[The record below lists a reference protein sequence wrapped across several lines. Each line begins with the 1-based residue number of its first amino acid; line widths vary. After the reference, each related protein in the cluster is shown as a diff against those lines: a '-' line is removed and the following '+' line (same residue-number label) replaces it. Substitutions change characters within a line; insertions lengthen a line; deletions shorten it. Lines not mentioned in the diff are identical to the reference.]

1 MQFGIY
7 GNIEKKEIVPVVHH
21 LIEQFRRQGINFCI
35 TKSLVPVIQKSLPR
49 AVYRTLNFVHESK
62 LVSSCDIIISVGGD
76 GTILRLARLVS
87 SVGTPILGVNVG
99 KLGFLAEVSVE
110 ELDEC
115 LSEVLRGEYKIERRS
130 MLETKIGTK
139 EFPERAL
146 NDVVI
151 NCSGSSRMI
160 SIETFVNEDYLAT
173 FRGDGIIIA
182 TPTGSTAYAL
192 SNGGPIVPPLT
203 EVLLI
208 SPICPH
214 TLTVRTVV
222 VPDSSVIRMR
232 VEYAPAKV
240 HVAIDGQPQT
250 FLKSP
255 VQVEVKKSSYYTALV
270 KRMNVNYYDVL
281 RRKLNWGK
289 DIRTST

>member
-1 MQFGIY
+1 MHFGIY
-7 GNIEKKEIVPVVHH
+7 GNVEKREIVPVVQ
-21 LIEQFRRQGINFCI
+21 LIIERFWERGIDFCI
-35 TKSLVPVIQKSLPR
+35 SKPLASIVRKVFPR
-49 AVYRTLNFVHESK
+49 TSYRTLNFVSDHKIASM
-62 LVSSCDIIISVGGD
+62 CDIIISVGGD
-76 GTILRLARLVS
+76 GTILRLARLVCKT
-87 SVGTPILGVNVG
+87 GTPILGVNVG

-110 ELDEC
+110 ELNEC
-115 LSEVLRGEYKIERRS
+115 LDELLRGEYRIEKRS
-130 MLETKIGTK
+130 MLETTIGN
-139 EFPERAL
+139 EDFPERAL

-160 SIETFVNEDYLAT
+160 SIQTFVNDDYLAT

-192 SNGGPIVPPLT
+192 SNGGPIVQPST

-222 VPDSSVIRMR
+222 VPDNSTIRMR

-250 FLKSP
+250 FIKSP
-255 VQVEVKKSSYYTALV
+255 VQVEVKKSNFYTSLV
-270 KRMNVNYYDVL
+270 KRKNINYYDVL

-289 DIRTST
+289 DVRTNT